1 LHTYYDESD
10 GKILETDGINSVPY
24 TVVGDGIG
32 GAEVL
37 GSMSHINP
45 VNAELNRVCH
55 LLALIGTHHILHV
68 IRIRLKN
75 YVIGFSLCIHF
86 QCPYYLY

>member
-10 GKILETDGINSVPY
+10 RKMLEIDGITSVPY

-37 GSMSHINP
+37 GSTSH
-45 VNAELNRVCH
+45 
-55 LLALIGTHHILHV
+55 
-68 IRIRLKN
+68 
-75 YVIGFSLCIHF
+75 IGFSICIQF
-86 QCPYYLY
+86 QSPCYLRGLSIKFVNLILEGLFIMNLDQLDK